1 MSNYL
6 GATAGLAFPLLCSY
20 QGRYDYS
27 FEITL
32 LAASVTQKQVQVNH
46 QGRSRST
53 YPRED
58 LSKISLYSGSLCEV
72 SYNQHREPLYD
83 RWLEHEEGFVIAAE
97 TIEELRKRFKPENAR
112 NLSATYLIT
121 ISGKDGGAWLTKISE
136 GKCEF
141 IEHDRTKDSDGTAP
155 ADCMI
160 SVDAEDLELI
170 MTGKLSAM
178 TAALSGILA
187 IEGELGLAMQ
197 LVPIF
202 FEGQAPFI

>member
-1 MSNYL
+1 
-6 GATAGLAFPLLCSY
+6 
-20 QGRYDYS
+20 
-27 FEITL
+27 
-32 LAASVTQKQVQVNH
+32 
-46 QGRSRST
+46 
-53 YPRED
+53 
-58 LSKISLYSGSLCEV
+58 
-72 SYNQHREPLYD
+72 
-83 RWLEHEEGFVIAAE
+83 VIAQE

-112 NLSATYLIT
+112 NLSATYLIN
-121 ISGKDGGAWLTKISE
+121 INGKGGGAWLTTISE

-141 IEHDRTKDSDGTAP
+141 IEHDLSAEGNGDAP

>member
-1 MSNYL
+1 M
-6 GATAGLAFPLLCSY
+6 
-20 QGRYDYS
+20 
-27 FEITL
+27 
-32 LAASVTQKQVQVNH
+32 
-46 QGRSRST
+46 
-53 YPRED
+53 
-58 LSKISLYSGSLCEV
+58 
-72 SYNQHREPLYD
+72 
-83 RWLEHEEGFVIAAE
+83 IAAE

-112 NLSATYLIT
+112 NLSATYLIN
-121 ISGKDGGAWLTKISE
+121 INGQGGGAWLTKISE

-141 IEHDRTKDSDGTAP
+141 IEHDRSKDESGTMP

-170 MTGKLSAM
+170 LQGKMSAM

>member
-1 MSNYL
+1 M
-6 GATAGLAFPLLCSY
+6 
-20 QGRYDYS
+20 
-27 FEITL
+27 
-32 LAASVTQKQVQVNH
+32 
-46 QGRSRST
+46 
-53 YPRED
+53 
-58 LSKISLYSGSLCEV
+58 
-72 SYNQHREPLYD
+72 
-83 RWLEHEEGFVIAAE
+83 IAAE

-112 NLSATYLIT
+112 NLSATYLIN
-121 ISGKDGGAWLTKISE
+121 INGQGGGAWLTKISE

-141 IEHDRTKDSDGTAP
+141 IEHDRSKDGDTSP

-170 MTGKLSAM
+170 MTGKMSAM